1 MGKIQLRELVVA
13 NEHMIDCESCQDDLR
28 DIGYRVPIKIILNWD
43 MDTLDKV
50 QEFTYS
56 FLYTDNTVNIPSILN
71 GYEYINVIDE
81 LSQALDKEVEW
92 CNSDEAKGIDK
103 SQEFKDGFLAGL
115 NQAIIFVNKINGK
128 DN

>member
-56 FLYTDNTVNIPSILN
+56 FL
-71 GYEYINVIDE
+71 
-81 LSQALDKEVEW
+81 
-92 CNSDEAKGIDK
+92 
-103 SQEFKDGFLAGL
+103 
-115 NQAIIFVNKINGK
+115 
-128 DN
+128 